1 MDIRCEWCQ
10 EESEV
15 LVPVVNRNPL
25 NSSEHELVCSACAV
39 VEADEHGNELFWSV
53 INFKD
58 LTVGRIHAFE
68 LVA

>member
-25 NSSEHELVCSACAV
+25 HPSEHELVCPTCAV

-53 INFKD
+53 VNFQD
-58 LTVGRIHAFE
+58 LATGRLQAFD